1 MCSMQFHHDPHVWK
15 EFPTL
20 SAVALHA
27 ADVRQDGTVSVEG
40 RLEPLLDRARARLAE
55 GPEAELPEI
64 RAWRRTFTA
73 MGLKPTQ
80 YRCASEALLRRFR
93 KEGALPSI
101 APIIDLCNALS
112 LAYAIPVAVFDLA
125 RVERGITVR
134 PAEGTEVYDTFSG
147 AQETPEPGEI
157 VFADEAGNAHARRW
171 TNRQSARSAIRP
183 HTRDVLVVAEALHDT
198 AADDVAHLAE
208 ELTAELS
215 VVWGASATSAQLSAD
230 VPAFRFA

>member
-1 MCSMQFHHDPHVWK
+1 MCSMQFQHDPHVWK

-20 SAVALHA
+20 SAVALYA
-27 ADVRQDGTVSVEG
+27 RDVRQDGAVSVQG
-40 RLEPLLDRARARLAE
+40 RLQPLLDRAQARLAE

-101 APIIDLCNALS
+101 APVIDLCNAVS
-112 LAYAIPVAVFDLA
+112 LAYAIPVAVFDVA
-125 RVERGITVR
+125 QVEQGITVR

-157 VFADEAGNAHARRW
+157 VFADGAGNAHARRW

-198 AADDVAHLAE
+198 APDDVARLADT
-208 ELTAELS
+208 LTAELS
-215 VVWGASATSAQLSAD
+215 AVWGAEPASAQLTAD
-230 VPAFRFA
+230 APAFRFA